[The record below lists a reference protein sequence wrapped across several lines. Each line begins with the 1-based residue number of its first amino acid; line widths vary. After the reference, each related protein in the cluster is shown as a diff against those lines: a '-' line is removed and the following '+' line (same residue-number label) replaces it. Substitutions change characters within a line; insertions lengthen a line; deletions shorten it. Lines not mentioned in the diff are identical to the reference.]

1 MSYAGFY
8 INLARSPERRKEIEL
23 QLERYSLQHRYRR
36 FDATDGNALG
46 RPAPRLTEG
55 EIGCFLSHFRVLEQ
69 NIGSSEHLHIV
80 EDDVLFSSFT
90 EPVIESIIASEP
102 FQQYDIVYCDLT
114 FPPESSYYRNYKE
127 RFDRVAAR
135 DAAGKIAGY
144 RFHIA
149 DLRDQV
155 FHCLS
160 SYIVSRASIAKI
172 HDIYAR
178 ELATGPAVPVDI
190 ALRQEFYRRTINVGC
205 LFPFVT
211 SVRLEH
217 VLQTTMPGR
226 HESLSVLAANLARH
240 SFFVDCDWA
249 RCAEYLRRLQE
260 RPEPDPHRRLLAG
273 VLEFSMSSRF
283 RDF

>member
-1 MSYAGFY
+1 MSYTGFY
-8 INLARSPERRKEIEL
+8 INLARSPERRKEIEQ
-23 QLERYSLQHRYRR
+23 QLERFRLQHRYRR

-80 EDDVLFSSFT
+80 EDDVLFSSVT
-90 EPVIESIIASEP
+90 EPVIESIIASDA

-114 FPPESSYYRNYKE
+114 FPPEGSYYRNYKE
-127 RFDRVAAR
+127 RYDRVTAR
-135 DAAGKIAGY
+135 DASGKITGY

-149 DLRDQV
+149 DLKDQV

-160 SYIVSRASIAKI
+160 SYIVNRASIEKI
-172 HDIYAR
+172 HDICAR
-178 ELATGPAVPVDI
+178 ELAAGPKLPVDI
-190 ALRQEFYRRTINVGC
+190 AIRQGFYKRAINVGC
-205 LFPFVT
+205 IFPFVT
-211 SVRLEH
+211 SVRLER
-217 VLQTTMPGR
+217 VLRTTMPGR
-226 HESLSVLAANLARH
+226 HESLSVLAANLARQ
-240 SFFVDCDWA
+240 SFFVECDWA

-260 RPEPDPHRRLLAG
+260 RSEPDPHRRLLAG
-273 VLEFSMSSRF
+273 VLEFSMSSHF